1 MHYYYVVDTLKHVR
15 DNGHLLSSYEYC
27 GTIQASVAYDRKGEH
42 EVLVKV
48 SFSDHGGMDAWEKLA
63 FVHPLPHPLE
73 DDELEDF
80 HMHKLQRFHGH
91 EHKPPANNPNGAPV
105 WHHAGT
111 DVPLARKPHTR
122 KMMEQHVGKVFPN
135 FRFRL
140 FS

>member
-1 MHYYYVVDTLKHVR
+1 MYYYIVDALKIVHT
-15 DNGHLLSSYEYC
+15 NKKLFAACEWI
-27 GTIQASVAYDRKGEH
+27 GTVEHSVAYDRAGVH
-42 EVLVKV
+42 EVLIKA
-48 SFSDHGGMDAWEKLA
+48 SFSDHVRMDAWEKVSG
-63 FVHPLPHPLE
+63 VHPLPHALD
-73 DDELEDF
+73 DDELPDF

-91 EHKPPANNPNGAPV
+91 EHKPPVANPTGAPV

-122 KMMEQHVGKVFPN
+122 KMMEQHVGKMFPS